1 MIWLTNLVFGFTF
14 SFIGSIPPGTI
25 NLSVIQLGL
34 QKRLGAAF
42 RMAFAAAFI
51 EFFYAAIAIKFQM
64 YITSNPAVQDNFQ
77 LITSIVL
84 LALGGL
90 NLMVL
95 FKKRN
100 PKNQKTNSIASS
112 GFRKGILLSIGNPL
126 AMPFWIA
133 VTAYLQSN
141 KWVNFE
147 DTSIWTYVLGIS
159 LGTIAILM
167 ILGIVAN
174 KTGKFIDAENKLIK
188 IIPGIVLVVLGLYSL
203 ANLYI
208 FS

>member
-1 MIWLTNLVFGFTF
+1 
-14 SFIGSIPPGTI
+14 
-25 NLSVIQLGL
+25 
-34 QKRLGAAF
+34 
-42 RMAFAAAFI
+42 
-51 EFFYAAIAIKFQM
+51 
-64 YITSNPAVQDNFQ
+64 
-77 LITSIVL
+77 
-84 LALGGL
+84 
-90 NLMVL
+90 MVL